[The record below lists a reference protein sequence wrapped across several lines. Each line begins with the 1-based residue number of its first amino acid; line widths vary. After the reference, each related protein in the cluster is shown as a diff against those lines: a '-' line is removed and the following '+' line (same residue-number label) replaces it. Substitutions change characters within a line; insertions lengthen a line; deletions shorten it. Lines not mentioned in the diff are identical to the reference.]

1 MNWTV
6 NRIAHLQ
13 ASALGLNDAEKTAL
27 HRAARNIVMKDVVPS
42 KIDESDSRGTRLLD
56 DDAAA
61 AVLLLV
67 PLARLAM
74 DVRGLREIANSLFA
88 IRFNETESEI
98 AHTIAKV
105 KEGKTV
111 TMVTKLRLHNE
122 TGKLGPFT
130 AFKIEG
136 EEPAGEVAELL
147 SAQNGVFYSDLA
159 TVEVP
164 TSDILRPFL
173 S

>member
-6 NRIAHLQ
+6 NQIAHLQ
-13 ASALGLNDAEKTAL
+13 ASALGLNDVEKTAL
-27 HRAARNIVMKDVVPS
+27 HRAARNIVMKDVVLS
-42 KIDESDSRGTRLLD
+42 RIDELDSRGTRLLD

-61 AVLLLV
+61 VVLLLL
-67 PLARLAM
+67 PLARLSM

-88 IRFNETESEI
+88 THFNETTTEI
-98 AHTIAKV
+98 AYAIGKV

-111 TMVTKLRLHNE
+111 TLVTKLRLRSE
-122 TGKLGPFT
+122 TGRLKPFT

-136 EEPAGEVAELL
+136 EERTGEVAELL
-147 SAQNGVFYSDLA
+147 STHSEAFYSDLA

-164 TSDILRPFL
+164 ASDILRPFVG
-173 S
+173 